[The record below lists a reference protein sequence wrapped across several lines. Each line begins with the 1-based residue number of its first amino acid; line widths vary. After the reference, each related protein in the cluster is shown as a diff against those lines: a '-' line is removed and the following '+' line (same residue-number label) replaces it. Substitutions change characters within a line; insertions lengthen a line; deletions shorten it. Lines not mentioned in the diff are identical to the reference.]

1 MLVCRVGGLKD
12 EDGCSRQAL
21 AMGDPENRR
30 ASCFLRFYLPGTR
43 MAPPSMRLVVAEGG
57 CCAEREACV
66 ALPRVDKSHCCCSS
80 RLCYFL

>member
-30 ASCFLRFYLPGTR
+30 ASCYLRFYLPGWLHQ
-43 MAPPSMRLVVAEGG
+43 A
-57 CCAEREACV
+57 
-66 ALPRVDKSHCCCSS
+66 
-80 RLCYFL
+80 